1 MLDVVSY
8 NMTPERTPE
17 RIAEEINEIKR
28 ETQDVVIRNAIEI
41 GRRLCEAKTMVATGR
56 WGEWLKENVEYSER
70 TAQNLMQV
78 YGKYGS
84 GVPAGLARASLTNIL
99 QLIGQPDDVQAE
111 LIEDGSVETMSSRQL
126 RERIRELTEERD
138 QQQVTI
144 DSLMESQQRA
154 EDEADRARAD
164 AEAARAEL
172 EGQAAQAV
180 HMEQI
185 REESRAMEAQAR
197 RMVEQANER
206 AARSQ
211 DEADA
216 LRDELTRLKSKPVEV
231 VEVVPE
237 TVARELAELRSTA
250 QKGKSE
256 NMILFQS
263 AYGRLIDQIQEC
275 MDLIEEVRRFEGEGS
290 ATRLEAQIRN
300 LGRTI
305 GGAA

>member
-1 MLDVVSY
+1 MLDI
-8 NMTPERTPE
+8 TPVRTPE
-17 RIAEEINEIKR
+17 LIAEEIN
-28 ETQDVVIRNAIEI
+28 AIQTDTINEVGNIMLKASVDI
-41 GRRLCEAKTMVATGR
+41 GRRLCEVKGMIPVGR
-56 WGEWLKENVEYSER
+56 WGEWLRENVRFSER
-70 TAQNLMQV
+70 TAQNMMQI
-78 YGKYGS
+78 YGEYGD
-84 GVPAGLARASLTNIL
+84 GIPRGLARASITNAL
-99 QLIGQPDDVQAE
+99 QLIGLPEDMKTE
-111 LIEDGSVETMSSRQL
+111 LIEDGSAESLSTRQL
-126 RERIRELTEERD
+126 KERIRELTEERD

-216 LRDELTRLKSKPVEV
+216 LRDELTRLKSRPVEV

-250 QKGKSE
+250 QKGRSE

-290 ATRLEAQIRN
+290 AMRLEAQIRN